1 MEAFLTIKQAKPTI
15 LLPSFPKGTRE
26 TIKYNLFYPN
36 VFQHFPSPFFPLVC
50 SVRLWRPLPYMVCRN
65 AFYFGQVYWAMPTLF
80 SPAVYCV
87 YVLFAPPQAPP
98 RDLGSKDVLE
108 SNVLH
113 QVSQVLVHVRLLL
126 LDERHLGHKVQTTL
140 ALLFLQLEGDTA
152 HGALLDALHQV
163 GHEAGNLVAHAL
175 GRHLRH
181 LVHHAL
187 VGVEVHGQTRVVLLD
202 DHTGRFLH
210 GLGTD
215 TLLWWRRKGG
225 RGAEVSLMCVF
236 AILYR
241 DSCCFPESLCAPLY
255 LCVSGEGDKPSS
267 PHSHAPSHLHHP
279 LPLLP
284 FSKALTMINQICPA
298 TRRCSCYCVYVCRY
312 GGE

>member
-1 MEAFLTIKQAKPTI
+1 MSRHDREKNGGFTYNQTSKNPQF
-15 LLPSFPKGTRE
+15 LLPSFPKGTRK
-26 TIKYNLFYPN
+26 TIKYNLLYPN
-36 VFQHFPSPFFPLVC
+36 VFPHFPIPFFPLVC

-65 AFYFGQVYWAMPTLF
+65 AFLF
-80 SPAVYCV
+80 WTGVLGHAYSLLPLAVYCV

-98 RDLGSKDVLE
+98 RGLGRKDVLE
-108 SNVLH
+108 PNVLH

-140 ALLFLQLEGDTA
+140 ALLFLQLEGDAA

-163 GHEAGNLVAHAL
+163 GHKAGNLVAHAL

-202 DHTGRFLH
+202 YHTGRFLH

-215 TLLWWRRKGG
+215 TLLLLGCVKEKGG
-225 RGAEVSLMCVF
+225 
-236 AILYR
+236 
-241 DSCCFPESLCAPLY
+241 
-255 LCVSGEGDKPSS
+255 
-267 PHSHAPSHLHHP
+267 
-279 LPLLP
+279 
-284 FSKALTMINQICPA
+284 
-298 TRRCSCYCVYVCRY
+298 
-312 GGE
+312 GG